1 MGLFLKWNR
10 HYSKAPPEIKE
21 ILFETYYSRAQY
33 AFCVGVVTKVE
44 SLDRHQIRYVPTK
57 KLIGN
62 LPSISNEIKAKL
74 QQIKDKFE
82 SDAAITWEMA
92 RDFLGIMILNI
103 DTGEGGAAMEN
114 LSRATSLLILLTVP
128 VHPHKGYLQWQLA
141 ITRV

>member
-10 HYSKAPPEIKE
+10 HYSKTTPKIKE

-33 AFCVGVVTKVE
+33 AFCVGVITKVK
-44 SLDRHQIRYVPTK
+44 SLNHHQIRYVPNNN
-57 KLIGN
+57 LDGN
-62 LPSISNEIKAKL
+62 LPSINNEIKEKL
-74 QQIKDKFE
+74 QQIRNKFE

-103 DTGEGGAAMEN
+103 NTSEGGAVMEN
-114 LSRATSLLILLTVP
+114 LSRATSLLILLTAP

-141 ITRV
+141 ITRI